1 MVWELDESRAS
12 RRHTWGKRLRIV
24 AAIVSIVAGIP
35 GTLATI
41 AFFAKPPPLAEK
53 MPEPS
58 GKRIRLGHGRCSV
71 FHVFR
76 DGKCRDVR

>member
-1 MVWELDESRAS
+1 MVCKHDERHAS
-12 RRHTWGKRLRIV
+12 RRHTWGKRLRTI

-41 AFFAKPPPLAEK
+41 AFFAKPPPLAQK
-53 MPEPS
+53 MPEPTPE
-58 GKRIRLGHGRCSV
+58 RIRVGPGRCPV

-76 DGKCRDVR
+76 DGQCRDVR